1 MCSGNLKFENMVI
14 KGRKTPI
21 FELLG
26 VIYNEVMSY
35 YYFITPLTLKYIV
48 AEMDNKES
56 FDLFE
61 MSNSLINKDRMV
73 HKYAAQYFLVMSY
86 WLCPTDRIRSKCLS
100 DAKLGTL
107 RNIS

>member
-1 MCSGNLKFENMVI
+1 MHFWMCSGNLKFENMVI

-61 MSNSLINKDRMV
+61 MSNSLIKKIINTIAEPLSHV
-73 HKYAAQYFLVMSY
+73 FNCSIMSGVIPSQ
-86 WLCPTDRIRSKCLS
+86 LK
-100 DAKLGTL
+100 DAKVIPIYL
-107 RNIS
+107 